1 MAERQGQAQIPGAL
15 TLLLGQHFSPASFL
29 KEAARFIALEN
40 PESDLSGITVLLPN
54 LHAAQDLA
62 LELGKASG
70 HPYLMLPQMTTLSE
84 LSASVEFSP
93 QSRRIAK
100 LYLALREKGWF
111 EERDL
116 WRLSSEI
123 AGFFDELTR
132 WKVDLPSS
140 LEDFCALLE
149 AAYQATSSEPL
160 MFEARLIHE
169 LWHAMELDETS
180 EAAARQLMLAQL
192 AQNASNPLYVLSP
205 DELTPAEMNFLE
217 AWSSKAPVRLFHESR
232 SSFFTE
238 VWPIEAGGDL
248 KTRCDACIDE
258 PLSNLSLF
266 RAKSL
271 EEEAEAAAIKVRQ
284 WLIEGKKRIGLIAL
298 DRLAARRTRAL
309 LERSGI
315 LVEDETGWTFST
327 TSASTAIVRLLD
339 AVASDYYHED
349 LLDLLKSPFVFSS
362 WAAGSK
368 NRAVHAIEQEIR
380 SRSVVSGLAHYARL
394 DLEQDARNML
404 EQLGKAASLLSK
416 RSNTLE
422 NWLAALTQALDMLGI
437 SEGLAMDPAGEA
449 LLEKLAEL
457 GNELAGVAGRFG
469 FRAWRRWIDM
479 QFESMTFRD
488 TGIRSPVVLTHLR
501 ATRLRAFDC
510 VVLLGSDAA
519 HLPAEA
525 DPGLFFN
532 QAVRAELKLPLLESE
547 RLGQL
552 ADLIGLLCRS
562 SAVWA
567 SWQSLKKGEPN
578 LLSPYLEQLNAF
590 HLHAFGFDL
599 VDREFS
605 GKIPLMRFEREREK
619 MQQASRPAP
628 AVPHELIPESISA
641 SGYNSLLACPYQ
653 YFAAR
658 ILGLSPLDEADKAME
673 KADFGSHL
681 HRILYL
687 FHKKHPAISG
697 LRDAQ
702 EKLEAL
708 TDEVFEE
715 ALEAD
720 YLALGWALRWKPM
733 IPEYLEWQ
741 RGREKEGWKIAKI
754 EADGKADIPLSF
766 GTLTLRGR
774 IDRVDESESGI
785 AVIDYKTQSASVLR
799 EKARDAGEDV
809 QLACYELLL
818 GEKVFDAAFLAIDKE
833 VKLFSQPDTRA
844 QESLERLA
852 DIFEAMHDGRPLP
865 AQGLES
871 VCRNCDM
878 RGLCRKAHW
887 E

>member
-1 MAERQGQAQIPGAL
+1 MAERQGQAEIPGAL
-15 TLLLGQHFSPASFL
+15 TLLLEQHFSPASFL
-29 KEAARFIALEN
+29 KEAAQSIALEN
-40 PESDLSGITVLLPN
+40 PGSDLSSITVLLPN

-62 LELGKASG
+62 FELGKASS
-70 HPYLMLPQMTTLSE
+70 HPYLMLPQMTTLSGF
-84 LSASVEFSP
+84 SASTEFAP

-132 WKVDLPSS
+132 WKVALPAS
-140 LEDFCALLE
+140 LEDFCVLLE
-149 AAYQATSSEPL
+149 SAYQATSSEPL

-180 EAAARQLMLAQL
+180 EAAARQWMLAQR
-192 AQNASNPLYVLSP
+192 AQSASAPLYVLSP
-205 DELTPAEMNFLE
+205 DELTPAEEAFLE
-217 AWSSKAPVRLFHESR
+217 AWSSKAPVRLFRESR
-232 SSFFTE
+232 SSFFSE

-248 KTRCDACIDE
+248 KTRCEACIDE
-258 PLSNLSLF
+258 PLSGISLF

-284 WLIEGKKRIGLIAL
+284 WLLDGKKRIGLIAL

-309 LERSGI
+309 LERAEI

-327 TSASTAIVRLLD
+327 TSASTVIVRLLD

-349 LLDLLKSPFVFSS
+349 LLDLLKSPFIFSD
-362 WAAGSK
+362 WTIESK
-368 NRAVHAIEQEIR
+368 SRAVHAIEQEIR
-380 SRSVVSGLAHYARL
+380 RRGVVSGLAHYARL
-394 DLEQDARNML
+394 DLEQDARSML
-404 EQLGKAASLLSK
+404 DQLGKAALLLLK

-422 NWLAALTQALDMLGI
+422 DWLAALTGALDMLGI
-437 SEGLAMDPAGEA
+437 SKGLAMDPAGEA
-449 LLEKLAEL
+449 LIEKLAEL
-457 GNELAGVAGRFG
+457 RSELSGVAGRFG
-469 FRAWRRWIDM
+469 FRSWRRWIDM
-479 QFESMTFRD
+479 QLESMTFRD

-501 ATRLRAFDC
+501 ATRLRSFDC

-525 DPGLFFN
+525 DPGLLFN

-547 RLGQL
+547 RLVQL
-552 ADLIGLLCRS
+552 ADLIGLLGRS

-605 GKIPLMRFEREREK
+605 EQMPLMRFARERER
-619 MQQASRPAP
+619 MGRTARPAP
-628 AVPHELIPESISA
+628 IVPHDLIPGSISA

-658 ILGLSPLDEADKAME
+658 ILGLSPLDEAEKAME

-687 FHKKHPAISG
+687 FHKQHPVVSG
-697 LRDAQ
+697 LPDAQ

-708 TDEVFEE
+708 TDEVFEQ

-733 IPEYLEWQ
+733 IPKYLEWQ

-754 EADGKADIPLSF
+754 EADGKVDIPLTF
-766 GTLTLRGR
+766 GNLTLKGR
-774 IDRVDESESGI
+774 IDRVDESENGI
-785 AVIDYKTQSASVLR
+785 AVIDYKTQSATVLR
-799 EKARDAGEDV
+799 EKAQDAGEDV
-809 QLACYELLL
+809 QLAVYELLL
-818 GEKVFDAAFLAIDKE
+818 GEEVLEAVFLAIDKE
-833 VKLFSQPDTRA
+833 VKAFPQQDTRA
-844 QESLERLA
+844 HESLERLA
-852 DIFEAMHDGRPLP
+852 EIFEEMHGARPLP